1 MGIEPTSSGWKPDII
16 TIIRYLQ
23 MEVMGNF
30 EIPTSD
36 LQGLRSSS
44 ELHDQI
50 MHNTVNIVQNQIILP
65 SRSSDFNTTFSV
77 VFWGQRWGLHPRS
90 PVYETGL
97 NTDSLCYMVRTVGL
111 EPTSANYL
119 LLRGIGPL
127 VYH

>member
-65 SRSSDFNTTFSV
+65 SRSSDFNTTFRV

-97 NTDSLCYMVRTVGL
+97 NTDSLCYIWSPYL
-111 EPTSANYL
+111 ESNQEPLNYKLSALTN
-119 LLRGIGPL
+119 
-127 VYH
+127 

>member
-1 MGIEPTSSGWKPDII
+1 
-16 TIIRYLQ
+16 

-50 MHNTVNIVQNQIILP
+50 MHNTVNIVQNQIILH
-65 SRSSDFNTTFSV
+65 SHSSYFNTIFMV

-97 NTDSLCYMVRTVGL
+97 NTDSLCYMVSLLGIEPRTPQL
-111 EPTSANYL
+111 
-119 LLRGIGPL
+119 
-127 VYH
+127 

>member
-23 MEVMGNF
+23 MEVMGNL

-50 MHNTVNIVQNQIILP
+50 IHNTITEQ
-65 SRSSDFNTTFSV
+65 
-77 VFWGQRWGLHPRS
+77 
-90 PVYETGL
+90 
-97 NTDSLCYMVRTVGL
+97 
-111 EPTSANYL
+111 
-119 LLRGIGPL
+119 
-127 VYH
+127 